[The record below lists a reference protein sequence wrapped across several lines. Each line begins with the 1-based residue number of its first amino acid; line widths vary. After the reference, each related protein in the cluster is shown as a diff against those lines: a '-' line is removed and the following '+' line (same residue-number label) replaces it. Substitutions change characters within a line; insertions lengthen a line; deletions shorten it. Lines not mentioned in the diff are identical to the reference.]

1 MSSSRKLKPHEE
13 QELANSSRTS
23 LDKKNIEKF
32 DVIEQIYQY
41 QSESKLNRLPR
52 WLRIVIVVFL
62 IVLVIGVIVGGTFAI
77 MKVNDKNRENQKLIQ
92 NSLVINSKPIN

>member
-1 MSSSRKLKPHEE
+1 MSSSRKLKPHQE
-13 QELANSSRTS
+13 QKLANSSRAS
-23 LDKKNIEKF
+23 LNKKNTERF

-52 WLRIVIVVFL
+52 WLRIVIVVSL
-62 IVLVIGVIVGGTFAI
+62 IVLVIGIIVGGTFAI
-77 MKVNDKNRENQKLIQ
+77 MKVNDKNRENQKLTQ

>member
-1 MSSSRKLKPHEE
+1 MSSSRKLKPHQE
-13 QELANSSRTS
+13 QELANSSRAS

-32 DVIEQIYQY
+32 DVIDQIYQY

-52 WLRIVIVVFL
+52 WLRILIVVFL

-92 NSLVINSKPIN
+92 NSLVTNPKSIN

>member
-1 MSSSRKLKPHEE
+1 MSSSRKLKPHQE
-13 QELANSSRTS
+13 QELANSSRIS

-32 DVIEQIYQY
+32 DVIDQIYQY

-62 IVLVIGVIVGGTFAI
+62 IVLVIGVIVGGSFAI

>member
-1 MSSSRKLKPHEE
+1 MSSSRKLKPHQE
-13 QELANSSRTS
+13 QELANSSRAS

-32 DVIEQIYQY
+32 DVIDQIYQY
-41 QSESKLNRLPR
+41 QSESKLTRLPR

>member
-1 MSSSRKLKPHEE
+1 MSSSRKLKPHQE
-13 QELANSSRTS
+13 QELANSSRAS

-32 DVIEQIYQY
+32 NVIEQIYQY
-41 QSESKLNRLPR
+41 QESKLNRLPR
-52 WLRIVIVVFL
+52 WLRILIVVFL
-62 IVLVIGVIVGGTFAI
+62 IVLVIGVIIGGTFAI

>member
-1 MSSSRKLKPHEE
+1 MSSSRKLKPHQQ
-13 QELANSSRTS
+13 QELTNSSRAS

-32 DVIEQIYQY
+32 DVIDQIYQY

-52 WLRIVIVVFL
+52 WLRIIIVVFL

>member
-1 MSSSRKLKPHEE
+1 MFSPRKLKSHQE
-13 QELANSSRTS
+13 QKLTNSSRVS

-62 IVLVIGVIVGGTFAI
+62 IVLVISVIIGGTFAI